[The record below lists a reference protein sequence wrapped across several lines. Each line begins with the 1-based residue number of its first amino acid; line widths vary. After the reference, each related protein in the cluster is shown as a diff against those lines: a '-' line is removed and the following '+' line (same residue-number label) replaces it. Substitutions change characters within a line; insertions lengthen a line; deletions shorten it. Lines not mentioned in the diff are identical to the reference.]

1 MLTKYKFAKFA
12 MSRKLII
19 ICAGLFILFFYNCE
33 AQEFHFSGNQQR
45 QSLQFKSIK
54 NLIII
59 PVYINEKG
67 PFDFVLDTGVGP
79 LIITEPSIIDSLNF
93 TTMRK
98 IKVSGLGLET
108 VEAFVSQNIKATVGR
123 AEAQHIP
130 TAILKEDLFNLSG
143 HLGIKIYGLI
153 GFNFFNS
160 FIVDI
165 RYAESRLIF
174 TAPGAMVK
182 YRGSKIPIVIE
193 SMKPYVYADVATSD
207 NEKISAK
214 LLMDTGASHALSME
228 MYNGE
233 MFPLPYSKI
242 KANLGMSISGQI
254 KGYLGRIKGFSIG
267 GYDFKDVISGFPDYR
282 VISQKIDLKTRNGNV
297 GADLLRKFNIQ
308 FNYQEGFMYV
318 KPNGNFKTPF
328 EHDMIGMV
336 VYLDQKEYKRFLIGE
351 IDENSPAEKSG
362 LCPDDEIIGVNFRPM
377 NVYSLNELSEL
388 FKSGANKSVILEI
401 YRDNK
406 TFFKVVHLERRI

>member
-1 MLTKYKFAKFA
+1 MLTKYKFAMFA
-12 MSRKLII
+12 MFRKLL
-19 ICAGLFILFFYNCE
+19 ICVGIFLHFSNAVV
-33 AQEFHFSGNQQR
+33 AQDFHFTDKQTR
-45 QSLQFKSIK
+45 QSLHFNQIK

-59 PVYINEKG
+59 PVYINGKG

-93 TTMRK
+93 AKMRK
-98 IKVSGLGLET
+98 IKVSGLGLEP
-108 VEAFVSQNIKATVGR
+108 VEAFVSQNITATIGK
-123 AEAQHIP
+123 AEANHVP

-160 FIVDI
+160 LVVDI
-165 RYAESRLIF
+165 RYVESRIIF
-174 TAPGAMVK
+174 TDPDEKIK
-182 YRGSKIPIVIE
+182 YKGSKIPIVIE
-193 SMKPYVYADVATSD
+193 NLKPYIYADLDAPDSG
-207 NEKISAK
+207 KIKAK

-228 MYNGE
+228 MFNGA

-254 KGYLGRIKGFSIG
+254 KGYVGRIKEISIG
-267 GYDFKDVISGFPDYR
+267 NFDFKDVISGFPDYEA
-282 VISQKIDLKTRNGNV
+282 ISQKIDLKTRNGNI
-297 GADLLRKFNIQ
+297 GADLLRKFNLQ
-308 FNYQEGFMYV
+308 FNYRDGFMYV
-318 KPNGNFKTPF
+318 KPNSNFKTPF

-336 VYLDQKEYKRFLIGE
+336 VYLDQKEYKRFLIGDV
-351 IDENSPAEKSG
+351 DENSPAEKSG

-377 NVYSLNELSEL
+377 EVYSLNDLTEL

-401 YRDNK
+401 YRDKK
-406 TFFKVVHLERRI
+406 TFFKVIHLERRI